1 MLVLG
6 RREGDRVLI
15 ISPTGETVTI
25 TVCRKKRGHFRLG
38 FDAPKDHKIIRAESL
53 EKNLGKQQ
61 SAQSAQAANL

>member
-15 ISPTGETVTI
+15 ISPNGETVTV
-25 TVCRKKRGHFRLG
+25 TVCRKKHGHLRLG

-53 EKNLGKQQ
+53 EKNLSKQ
-61 SAQSAQAANL
+61 QSAQAANL